1 VIADLRSPAMT
12 QRVVRAGW
20 LAVFGAVLA
29 VPVAVRL
36 ATSGPLPLWQQLA
49 DITGLLALS
58 GLVCAA
64 VLPSRVRSL
73 TRAFGIE
80 DILDTHRFLGIA
92 AAVLVLIHLAAVLAM
107 NPAQVALL
115 DPALNGPPAKAASV
129 ATAALVMLVVLAA
142 ARRRLEQRYEV
153 WRWIHVLLAITTLA
167 GSALHVLW
175 LNHLINEPAL
185 YTIFVLLTVAVTGVL
200 VHRWMWRTLLDPSTE
215 FVVAQVRRESPTVT
229 TVSLAAR
236 NGYPDDS
243 WDFLPGQFAW
253 LRLSRSVT
261 GEEHPFT
268 IASSPHLP
276 GRVEFTIRN
285 AGDFTRGINRLKPG
299 QPVWVDGPHGSFTS
313 DVSSVEG
320 VVMIAGGVGITP
332 MMSMVRAAADR
343 RDPRPHRLV
352 VVARNHEDLLFR
364 NELGWLRE
372 DLDLEVTEVLRRPH
386 VGWEG
391 HTGEINVGLLTTV
404 LGTQHEP
411 GQLDY
416 FLCGPPGLI
425 HDTLEALAALGVP
438 ENRVHTEQFDMA

>member
-1 VIADLRSPAMT
+1 MT

-36 ATSGPLPLWQQLA
+36 ATSALFRCGTSWRTSRACWRCPVWCGGP
-49 DITGLLALS
+49 
-58 GLVCAA
+58 CF
-64 VLPSRVRSL
+64 PSRLRSL

-80 DILDTHRFLGIA
+80 DILDVHRFLGMS
-92 AAVLVLIHLAAVLAM
+92 AAVLVLLHLASVVAM

-129 ATAALVMLVVLAA
+129 ATAALVMLVVLAV

-153 WRWIHVLLAITTLA
+153 WRWIHVLLAVTTLV
-167 GSALHVLW
+167 GSALHVLL
-175 LNHLINEPAL
+175 LNHLVNVPAL
-185 YTIFVLLTVAVTGVL
+185 WTIFVLLAVAVTRVL
-200 VHRWMWRTLLDPSTE
+200 AHRWLWRTLLDPSTE
-215 FVVAQVRRESPTVT
+215 FVVVEARRGQSDRDHGEPRRPQRLRRGQLGLRARPVRV
-229 TVSLAAR
+229 AA
-236 NGYPDDS
+236 
-243 WDFLPGQFAW
+243 AT
-253 LRLSRSVT
+253 RSVT
-261 GEEHPFT
+261 AEEHPFT

-285 AGDFTRGINRLKPG
+285 AGDFTRGINRLRPG

-320 VVMIAGGVGITP
+320 VVMISGGVGITP

-352 VVARNHEDLLFR
+352 VVARNRDDVLFR
-364 NELGWLRE
+364 DELGWLRNE
-372 DLDLEVTEVLRRPH
+372 LDLEVTEVLRRPH
-386 VGWEG
+386 PGWDG

-404 LGTQHEP
+404 LGTEHEP
-411 GQLDY
+411 AQLDY

-425 HDTLEALAALGVP
+425 HDTLEALDALGVP
-438 ENRVHTEQFDMA
+438 EHRVHTEQFDMA

>member
-1 VIADLRSPAMT
+1 MIDLRSPAMT

-36 ATSGPLPLWQQLA
+36 ATSGPLPLWHQLA

-80 DILDTHRFLGIA
+80 DILDVHRVLGIA
-92 AAVLVLIHLAAVLAM
+92 SAVLVLLHLAAVVAM

-153 WRWIHVLLAITTLA
+153 WRWIHVLLAITTLT

-175 LNHLINEPAL
+175 LNHLVNEPAL
-185 YTIFVLLTVAVTGVL
+185 WAIFLSLTVAVTGVL
-200 VHRWMWRTLLDPSTE
+200 AHRWLWRTLLDPSTE
-215 FVVAQVRRESPTVT
+215 FVVAQVRRESPTVI

-236 NGYPDDS
+236 HGFSDDD
-243 WDFLPGQFAW
+243 WDFAPGQFAW

-261 GEEHPFT
+261 AEEHPFT

-285 AGDFTRGINRLKPG
+285 AGDFTRSINRLKPG
-299 QPVWVDGPHGSFTS
+299 QPVWVDGPHGAFTS
-313 DVSSVEG
+313 DVASVEG
-320 VVMIAGGVGITP
+320 IVMIAGGVGITP

-364 NELGWLRE
+364 EELGWLRE

-386 VGWEG
+386 PGWEG
-391 HTGEINVGLLTTV
+391 ATGEINVGLLAAV
-404 LGTQHEP
+404 LGSDHDLA
-411 GQLDY
+411 QLDY

-425 HDTLEALAALGVP
+425 HDALEALDALGVP
-438 ENRVHTEQFDMA
+438 PHRVHTEQFDMA